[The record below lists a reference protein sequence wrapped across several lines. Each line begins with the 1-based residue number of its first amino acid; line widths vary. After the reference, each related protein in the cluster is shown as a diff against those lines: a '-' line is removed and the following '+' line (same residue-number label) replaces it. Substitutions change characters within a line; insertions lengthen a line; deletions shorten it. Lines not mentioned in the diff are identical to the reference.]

1 MIGYIEIFSN
11 HVLCYYWSSPPHR
24 TTLSDPALVEY
35 VNNTMVFWGCSV
47 TTAEGYRVSQALREN
62 AYPFLALI
70 VLRDNRMTVVGR
82 LEGPCTP
89 TKLTEQLQL
98 IVRDNEAYLVV
109 ARAER

>member
-1 MIGYIEIFSN
+1 M
-11 HVLCYYWSSPPHR
+11 
-24 TTLSDPALVEY
+24 
-35 VNNTMVFWGCSV
+35 
-47 TTAEGYRVSQALREN
+47 SQALREN

-82 LEGPCTP
+82 LEGPYTSA
-89 TKLTEQLQL
+89 KLTEQLQL